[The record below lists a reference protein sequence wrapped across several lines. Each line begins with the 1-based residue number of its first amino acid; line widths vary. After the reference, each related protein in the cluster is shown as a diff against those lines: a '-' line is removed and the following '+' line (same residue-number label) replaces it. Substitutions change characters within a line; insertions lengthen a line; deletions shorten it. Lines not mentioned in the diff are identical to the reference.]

1 MMRLPF
7 WISPHGQETGRAWFK
22 NRVRALTEIIDVG
35 TIEFLLSPAGQ
46 AALAMLQPATLGE
59 QHTLALLQSL
69 RKEFTAT
76 QAGALLT
83 MARLR
88 QRAVTKFPQ
97 AAQLF
102 FTAEA
107 LEQATA
113 WPIADHRAAWIDAHA
128 PPGPI
133 LDLGCGIGGDLL
145 ALAQRRPVIGFE
157 IDPVRIRLAAANVAA
172 LGLQGQVQLIEA
184 DWTQWLARDALP
196 PAAAAFADPTR
207 RVDGRRV
214 FSLEAMQPPLSQ
226 LLRLQRQ
233 VSHLGVKTMPG
244 IQDSEVPAG
253 CGVEFISHVGVCKE
267 AILWFGALAR
277 PGRWASVFM
286 ENAWWSLPGD
296 GVAVPPVGPLAVGYY
311 LHEPDP
317 ALIRAGAFT
326 ELCRQ
331 LQAHL
336 FDSQIAYLVSPERQ
350 THPLVQSFVIHEVH
364 SFNLK
369 LLNRRLQEGGYAI
382 VELKKRGV
390 PFQPEDLRPRLKLP
404 ATGKP
409 GVVIFTR
416 RGEER
421 LMLIGERVKKESL
434 ISH

>member
-1 MMRLPF
+1 MTTL
-7 WISPHGQETGRAWFK
+7 QQ
-22 NRVRALTEIIDVG
+22 G
-35 TIEFLLSPAGQ
+35 T
-46 AALAMLQPATLGE
+46 LAE
-59 QHTLALLQSL
+59 EHTLPLLHTL
-69 RKEFTAT
+69 RKEFTAA

-88 QRAVTKFPQ
+88 RRALAKFPQ
-97 AAQLF
+97 AAHLF

-113 WPIADHRAAWIDAHA
+113 WPIAHHRAAWIDAHV

-184 DWTQWLARDALP
+184 DWTTWLARDALP
-196 PAAAAFADPTR
+196 PAAAAFADPAR
-207 RVDGRRV
+207 RVDGRRI

-233 VSHLGVKTMPG
+233 IPHLGVKTMPG
-244 IQDSEVPAG
+244 IQDGEIPAG
-253 CGVEFISHVGVCKE
+253 CGVEFISQAGVCKE
-267 AILWFGALAR
+267 AILWFGELAQQV
-277 PGRWASVFM
+277 RWASVFR
-286 ENAWWSLPGD
+286 ENSWWSLPGD
-296 GVAVPPVGPLAVGYY
+296 GPALPPVGSLAVGDY

-317 ALIRAGAFT
+317 ALIRAGAFL

-336 FDSQIAYLVSPERQ
+336 VDPQIAYLVSPERR
-350 THPLVQSFVIHEVH
+350 THPLVQSFVLHEVH
-364 SFNLK
+364 GFNLK

-404 ATGKP
+404 ATGKA

-416 RGEER
+416 CGDER
-421 LMLIGERVKKESL
+421 LMLIGERVKRESL
-434 ISH
+434 VNSQ